1 MAAWAAP
8 TGLST
13 VPVVDVLE
21 ALESG
26 ALEFAHVA
34 QGAPIELDVG
44 EVFEQE
50 VVRLVVGTLELL
62 TG

>member
-1 MAAWAAP
+1 
-8 TGLST
+8 LST